1 MSYKAIFFDFGG
13 VFTASPFHAIVDF
26 AIQQGTDSDLFAETL
41 LGQYGVDGD
50 HPWHRMERGE
60 ISLEDARQQIIDL
73 GASKGFDADI
83 YSVFASMGSKGG
95 VKEKLTEFALTLRPA
110 GYITVCVTN
119 NVKEFGEGWRNLI
132 PTSEIF
138 DHIVDSCEEGV
149 RKPDPKIYHT
159 ALERAG
165 VSANEVLFLDD
176 FEGNITAAQALGID
190 GLLVT
195 ENEEKTI
202 ADLQKA
208 LAI

>member
-1 MSYKAIFFDFGG
+1 
-13 VFTASPFHAIVDF
+13 
-26 AIQQGTDSDLFAETL
+26 
-41 LGQYGVDGD
+41 
-50 HPWHRMERGE
+50 
-60 ISLEDARQQIIDL
+60 
-73 GASKGFDADI
+73 
-83 YSVFASMGSKGG
+83 MGSKGG